1 MKVLLDECVPKPL
14 VKFLKDATISTAQD
28 MGWAS
33 IKNGD
38 LIALAEKEFDVFITS
53 DQNLIYQQNLT
64 HRNIAIILLPTNRWP
79 IISLHAEEINNTLKN
94 ISAKEFK

>member
-14 VKFLKDATISTAQD
+14 AKFLKDATISTAQD

-38 LIALAEKEFDVFITS
+38 LIALAEK
-53 DQNLIYQQNLT
+53 NLT
-64 HRNIAIILLPTNRWP
+64 FS
-79 IISLHAEEINNTLKN
+79 SLQTKT
-94 ISAKEFK
+94 